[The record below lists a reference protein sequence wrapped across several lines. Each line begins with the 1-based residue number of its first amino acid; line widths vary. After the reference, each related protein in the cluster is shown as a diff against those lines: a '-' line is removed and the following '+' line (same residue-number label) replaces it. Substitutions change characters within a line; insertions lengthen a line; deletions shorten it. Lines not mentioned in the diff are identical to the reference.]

1 VSLVVG
7 GRGQSALLGVFDEL
21 RTLFV
26 WAPSAPFSMVGRAGS
41 IVTAPCAR
49 RTYGAAME
57 VSPEDPWAAYART
70 VVEIRRPGE
79 ADIVVRPAP
88 PGRSGAWPWASSLPV
103 HILTAWDPGEERPG
117 DQENRVQQAALEADL
132 RHLTRDLW
140 RAVGTD
146 PVSGHREKGVAVRGV
161 SDAVA
166 RVLGARY
173 RQDAIFVWTP
183 DAWVI
188 SACNGGRRVTL
199 GWSVTPP

>member
-1 VSLVVG
+1 
-7 GRGQSALLGVFDEL
+7 
-21 RTLFV
+21 
-26 WAPSAPFSMVGRAGS
+26 
-41 IVTAPCAR
+41 
-49 RTYGAAME
+49 ME

-88 PGRSGAWPWASSLPV
+88 PGRSGAWPWETSLPV

-132 RHLTRDLW
+132 RHVTHDLW
-140 RAVGTD
+140 SAVGVD
-146 PVSGHREKGVAVRGV
+146 PLSGHREEGVAVSGV
-161 SDAVA
+161 THAVA

-188 SACNGGRRVTL
+188 SACNGGRRVVL

>member
-1 VSLVVG
+1 MRVG
-7 GRGQSALLGVFDEL
+7 
-21 RTLFV
+21 
-26 WAPSAPFSMVGRAGS
+26 
-41 IVTAPCAR
+41 
-49 RTYGAAME
+49 TYGAAME
-57 VSPEDPWAAYART
+57 VSPDEPWAAYGRT

-88 PGRSGAWPWASSLPV
+88 PGRSGAWPWESSLPV
-103 HILTAWDPGEERPG
+103 QILTAWDPGEERTG

-132 RHLTRDLW
+132 RNVTRDLW
-140 RAVGTD
+140 SAVGVD
-146 PVSGHREKGVAVRGV
+146 PLSGHREEGVAVRGV

-173 RQDAIFVWTP
+173 RQDALFVWTP

-188 SACNGGRRVTL
+188 SACNGGRRVAL